1 MKSTRLL
8 IAPALAAALMTVSCQ
23 RADNVSSADDA
34 VIHNFD
40 VQEVIKSASRSYSV
54 TFPDASDSC
63 YLTVYTSVQWPVKFG
78 DYDLTALQDTLLS
91 RMYNTHNSGNDVDKA
106 IAGFIN
112 DSNIFDDPSI
122 SCTPIDSIV
131 NERQSNFYIVWVAKL
146 LELTE
151 RMATY
156 QLSSSSYLGGAHPYT
171 GTTPFTYDLKRG
183 CVLTLDNVFKP
194 GTNDKLLGM
203 IKSELA
209 SQLGLSN
216 PASLAK
222 ADIFVD
228 NLFVSPLIYISASG
242 GGVVFH
248 YNPYEIA
255 PYSRGPIDVELAA
268 FELTPYLTASAD
280 SLLNQ

>member
-8 IAPALAAALMTVSCQ
+8 LAPVIAVALMAVSC
-23 RADNVSSADDA
+23 RNSNTESSADA
-34 VIHNFD
+34 AEIHNFD
-40 VQEVIKSASRSYSV
+40 VHELIKSASRSYSV
-54 TFPDASDSC
+54 TFPETSDSC
-63 YLTVYTSVQWPVKFG
+63 FLTVYTSVQWPVKFG

-91 RMYNTHNSGNDVDKA
+91 RMYQSQGATDVDKA

-112 DSNIFDDPSI
+112 DRDIFDDPSI

-131 NERQSNFYIVWVAKL
+131 NERQSNYYIVYTAKL

-151 RMATY
+151 RVATY
-156 QLSSSSYLGGAHPYT
+156 QISNSSYLGGAHPYT
-171 GTTPFTYDLKRG
+171 GTSPFTYDLKQG

-194 GTNDKLLGM
+194 GTSDRLLEM

-209 SQLGLSN
+209 AQLGLSN
-216 PASLAK
+216 PAALAK

-228 NLFVSPLIYISASG
+228 NLFVSPMIYISASG

>member
-8 IAPALAAALMTVSCQ
+8 LAPVIAVALMAVSC
-23 RADNVSSADDA
+23 RNSNTESSADA
-34 VIHNFD
+34 AEIHNFD
-40 VQEVIKSASRSYSV
+40 VHELIKSASRSYSV
-54 TFPDASDSC
+54 TFPETSDSC
-63 YLTVYTSVQWPVKFG
+63 FLTVYTSVQWPVKFG

-91 RMYNTHNSGNDVDKA
+91 RMYQSQGVTDVDKA

-112 DSNIFDDPSI
+112 DRDIFDDPSI

-131 NERQSNFYIVWVAKL
+131 NERQSNYYIVYTAKL

-151 RMATY
+151 RVATY
-156 QLSSSSYLGGAHPYT
+156 QISNSSYLGGAHPYT
-171 GTTPFTYDLKRG
+171 GTSPFTYDLKQG

-194 GTNDKLLGM
+194 GTSDRLLEM

-209 SQLGLSN
+209 AQLGLSN
-216 PASLAK
+216 PAALAK

-228 NLFVSPLIYISASG
+228 NLFVSPMIYISASG